1 VLLSATI
8 RPLATLALLLQDAPA
23 CDASSDS
30 FKCHLASILHL
41 LTIAAAVLGVVL
53 LIVLIAVVRYYQTN
67 RKADEDKKNR

>member
-1 VLLSATI
+1 VLLSNAI
-8 RPLATLALLLQDAPA
+8 RPLATLALLLQAQPT
-23 CDASSDS
+23 CDAASDS

-53 LIVLIAVVRYYQTN
+53 VIVLIVVIRYYQTN